1 MARTKNRFNAVQIP
15 EAVTAGVPVKQRKSF
30 RVALY
35 ARLSVELKSRPS
47 ESIANQLSI
56 LREFIRDKAEFA
68 EYQEY
73 VDSAVSGTSF
83 DRPVFGQMMDDVRE
97 GKISCIIVK
106 DMSRF
111 GRDYIES
118 SNYIETIFPFLGVRF
133 ISVSDH
139 FDTEVEYNQNKALEI
154 ALKNLVND
162 MYAKDI
168 SKRVSVSRRLDMERG
183 KFTGSNAP
191 YGYKVDSGDALRK
204 YVIDRDAAAV
214 VRQIFE
220 LAADGVTLREIA
232 KALQEYRLAL
242 PGDYLKT
249 GNLYVEEG
257 TEAKSWYPGT
267 ISNILKNQA
276 YIGNMVQGKRR
287 ISLYDNEARHA
298 TDENDWIVVE
308 NTHEA
313 IVDKELF
320 NKVRA
325 VMDKKV
331 EESIFTSDRGKN
343 LPIKEDI
350 FAGILFCGNC
360 GRRIPLASRILEK
373 DGVLERQYFYSC
385 RYNYDFGG
393 KQCGCKAED
402 ISDTTKYEDHF
413 VPGFRDR
420 LIAISKSGRSLQ
432 SEDVQNFLKAKERG
446 IHVELFVRK
455 NKDDKISKEFYYLGH
470 MTASGKTKE
479 FKMANTEKTA
489 VEIEWILDVPV
500 REDIYEYI
508 VNS

>member
-1 MARTKNRFNAVQIP
+1 M
-15 EAVTAGVPVKQRKSF
+15 
-30 RVALY
+30 
-35 ARLSVELKSRPS
+35 
-47 ESIANQLSI
+47 
-56 LREFIRDKAEFA
+56 
-68 EYQEY
+68 
-73 VDSAVSGTSF
+73 
-83 DRPVFGQMMDDVRE
+83 
-97 GKISCIIVK
+97 
-106 DMSRF
+106 
-111 GRDYIES
+111 
-118 SNYIETIFPFLGVRF
+118 
-133 ISVSDH
+133 
-139 FDTEVEYNQNKALEI
+139 
-154 ALKNLVND
+154 KNLVND

-204 YVIDRDAAAV
+204 YVIDRAAAAV

-232 KALQEYRLAL
+232 KALQEYRIAL

-257 TEAKSWYPGT
+257 AEAKAWYPGT

-287 ISLYDNEARHA
+287 TSLYDNEARHA

-373 DGVLERQYFYSC
+373 DGVLERCLLYTSPSP
-385 RYNYDFGG
+385 R
-393 KQCGCKAED
+393 
-402 ISDTTKYEDHF
+402 DT
-413 VPGFRDR
+413 R
-420 LIAISKSGRSLQ
+420 
-432 SEDVQNFLKAKERG
+432 
-446 IHVELFVRK
+446 
-455 NKDDKISKEFYYLGH
+455 
-470 MTASGKTKE
+470 
-479 FKMANTEKTA
+479 
-489 VEIEWILDVPV
+489 
-500 REDIYEYI
+500 
-508 VNS
+508 